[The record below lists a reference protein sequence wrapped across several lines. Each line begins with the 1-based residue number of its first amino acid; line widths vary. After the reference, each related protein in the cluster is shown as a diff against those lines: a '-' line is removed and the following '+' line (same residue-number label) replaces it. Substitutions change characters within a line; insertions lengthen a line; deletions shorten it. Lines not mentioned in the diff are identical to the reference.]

1 MNILLTGASGFVGQQ
16 VLHNLLKKDVNI
28 FLVLREG
35 KNIDWLQ
42 EKEKKIKGIYYSTDI
57 FSEDIQWWKN
67 VLQNIDIVIHVAWYA
82 EPGKYLQS
90 EKNLEC
96 LKGSISLTQACK
108 RSKVKRFIGIGT
120 CFEYDLSA
128 GYLSVETP
136 LLPNTLYAVTKAS
149 LYTTLSQWLPD
160 NNIEFCWCRLFYL
173 YGENEDERRL
183 VPYLRAKLV
192 AGEIADLTSGEQVR
206 DFLDVGKAGQIIVD
220 TSLGRGNGPV
230 NVCSGLPI
238 TVRQLAEKIADEYN
252 ARHLLNFGARPDNP
266 IDPPCVVGIK

>member
-96 LKGSISLTQACK
+96 LKGSISLAQACK